1 MPLKSEHTSSI
12 DEQLKQ
18 ERDRLSLLLE
28 VNNAVVSTLDLR
40 DLLKAVSTSLRRLL
54 SHEYACLSLYDPDT
68 QLVQIHALDFLG
80 SKGVLHEGLT
90 IPIADTPASRWLTSR
105 QPVFLNRK
113 DVEEFQSEFGQRIRA
128 EGHKSVCCLPLI
140 AHGRPLGNLVFAS
153 LREDTFPEKDAKLL
167 QHVANQIALA
177 VENAL
182 AFGRVVDLANR
193 LKNEKLYLQDEIRSA
208 LDFEEIVGESPAL
221 KSVLQQARTVA
232 PTESTVLI
240 QGEAED
246 FKGKEAKILRELRD
260 RRGKLTAIF
269 LEDPNGVEI
278 EVRNPR

>member
-1 MPLKSEHTSSI
+1 ML
-12 DEQLKQ
+12 EQL
-18 ERDRLSLLLE
+18 
-28 VNNAVVSTLDLR
+28 
-40 DLLKAVSTSLRRLL
+40 
-54 SHEYACLSLYDPDT
+54 
-68 QLVQIHALDFLG
+68 
-80 SKGVLHEGLT
+80 
-90 IPIADTPASRWLTSR
+90 
-105 QPVFLNRK
+105 
-113 DVEEFQSEFGQRIRA
+113 
-128 EGHKSVCCLPLI
+128 
-140 AHGRPLGNLVFAS
+140 
-153 LREDTFPEKDAKLL
+153 EDTFPEKDAKLL

-208 LDFEEIVGESPAL
+208 LDFEEIVGESLAL